1 MASLTIGK
9 YTLDNLKVVKHSSED
24 IRLQFQVRG
33 ESGTHEYGLPQGLT
47 AIAQPEFG
55 ASLPAAGQRLDLFPL
70 VNLGEHAHAAIRS
83 SEAALGLA
91 GMLVLMLRDSAEHV
105 VAAP

>member
-1 MASLTIGK
+1 M
-9 YTLDNLKVVKHSSED
+9 
-24 IRLQFQVRG
+24 RG
-33 ESGTHEYGLPQGLT
+33 DSGTHEYPLPQGLT

-70 VNLGEHAHAAIRS
+70 VSLGEHAAIRS

-91 GMLVLMLRDSAEHV
+91 GLLVLMLRDSAEHV
-105 VAAP
+105 AAQ